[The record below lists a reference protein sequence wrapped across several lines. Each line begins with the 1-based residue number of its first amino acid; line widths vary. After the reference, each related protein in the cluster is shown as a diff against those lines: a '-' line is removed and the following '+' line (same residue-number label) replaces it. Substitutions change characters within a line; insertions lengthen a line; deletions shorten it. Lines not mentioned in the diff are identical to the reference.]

1 MLDGDNAEGD
11 CIEHFVSE
19 DMNSYTGRRENFTS
33 CVGPPQGA
41 VKRVTEIVD
50 VFKLFSTENLI
61 DTIVAETSR

>member
-1 MLDGDNAEGD
+1 VVDGDSDEGD
-11 CIEHFVSE
+11 CIQHFVSE
-19 DMNSYTGRRENFTS
+19 DKNSYKGRRENFTS

-50 VFKLFSTENLI
+50 VFELFLTENLI